1 MSNTAKPRFA
11 SFWKCALQVN
21 PATYIKFRGADH
33 GLSAAEYNQ
42 QLLDSALENGIKII
56 GIADHGNADAYVQL
70 RDLMSP
76 HGIIVFPGFEI
87 SSSEKAH
94 FVCLFSET
102 TSPKD
107 LDRYLGHL
115 GMTDSSESVVPCNLT
130 AVELLSRVN
139 GLGGFAFAAHCTD
152 DNGVLFRKLPHVWKD
167 QYLVAC
173 QIPGALEDLKGEPGS
188 THRQILLNKTPEYRR
203 ERPIAIINAKDVVRP
218 EDLANPKT
226 SCLVKMTE
234 PGFEAFKLAFCDPES
249 RVRLNSDLQQGYS
262 SSIESITITGG
273 YLDGLQIQFSD
284 YLNAVIGGR
293 GTGKSTLIECLRYA
307 LEIVPISKAAMKLHE
322 EIIKDNLGRMRGQ
335 VELRVRSA
343 VMRGKVYTI
352 SRKYGEASV
361 VRDSDGRVS
370 SFTPR
375 DLLPGIDI
383 YGQNEIN
390 EIARDP
396 QGQRELLERFLVD
409 GLSRTRGAI
418 AEAISKVA
426 DNRKRLLEAKSQIA
440 GIEDERTQLGKL
452 QERLSQFR
460 SLGVED
466 KLRVL
471 PLLETEKRLLDRVLG
486 TEVAGLRDAILGVE
500 QALPD
505 LAFLG
510 EQAIGGLPDAES
522 FRTIRDDLT
531 AFRDRTFAVLTR
543 WEEDFGQFE
552 RLISERIES
561 VRQSISNSETS
572 LEQTFREL
580 PSSEGKTGRQIGVEY
595 QTLLRDAER
604 LRPSEA
610 AMSARQRSIDD
621 LVTRRNELL
630 DELSALRAEQREA
643 TTKSLKSLNRQLAGK
658 LRLTVQT
665 EGDRESLIRFL
676 LSCKLENVGEARLS
690 WIRTADGL
698 SPKRL
703 AELVRAGSEKLMDAN
718 WGITRTVAD
727 SLSKLTFAQTLSI
740 EEMEFP
746 DSVSIELNVA
756 HGAEESF
763 RAIGKL
769 STGQLC
775 TAILHL
781 LLLEN
786 HDPLVVDQ
794 PEDNLDNAFIADRI
808 VAELRSAKVSR
819 QFLFSTHN
827 ANIPVFGDAEWIGV
841 LQSDSNRGSMP
852 LEFQGA
858 VDAPAVRDKAAE
870 ILEGGREAFL
880 ERHRKYGY

>member
-21 PATYIKFRGADH
+21 PATYIKFRGTDH

-42 QLLDSALENGIKII
+42 QLLDSALANGIKII
-56 GIADHGNADAYVQL
+56 GIADHGNADAYVEL

-115 GMTDSSESVVPCNLT
+115 GMTDSSESVLPCNLT
-130 AVELLSRVN
+130 AVDLLRRVAE
-139 GLGGFAFAAHCTD
+139 LGGFAFAAHCTD

-173 QIPGALEDLKGEPGS
+173 QIPGALDNLKDEPGS

-234 PGFEAFKLAFCDPES
+234 PGFEAFKLAFRDPES

-262 SSIESITITGG
+262 SAIECMSITGG
-273 YLDGLQIQFSD
+273 YLDGLQIQFSN

-307 LEIVPISKAAMKLHE
+307 LELTPISKAAIKLHE
-322 EIIKDNLGRMRGQ
+322 EIVKENLGRVRGQ

-343 VMRGKVYTI
+343 AMRGKVYTI
-352 SRKYGEASV
+352 SRKYGEAAV
-361 VRDSDGRVS
+361 VRDSDGRIS

-375 DLLPGIDI
+375 EVLPGIDI

-390 EIARDP
+390 EIAKDS
-396 QGQRELLERFLVD
+396 QSQRQLLERFQGD
-409 GLSRTRGAI
+409 GLSKSRKAVGEALSKL
-418 AEAISKVA
+418 AE
-426 DNRKRLLEAKSQIA
+426 NRKRLIEAKSQIA

-460 SLGVED
+460 DLGVED

-471 PLLETEKRLLDRVLG
+471 PLLEVEKRFLERVLSS
-486 TEVAGLRDAILGVE
+486 EVVGLRDAIFTVE

-505 LAFLG
+505 TAFLS
-510 EQAIGGLPDAES
+510 EQAISGLPDAES
-522 FRTIRDDLT
+522 FRSMRSDLDAIR
-531 AFRDRTFAVLTR
+531 ARTVATLSQLKQDF
-543 WEEDFGQFE
+543 EEFE
-552 RLISERIES
+552 RIIREK
-561 VRQSISNSETS
+561 VGAVQQSISSSETN
-572 LEQTFREL
+572 LERTFREL
-580 PSSEGKTGRQIGVEY
+580 PSSEGKSGRQIGVEY
-595 QTLLRDAER
+595 QALLRDAER

-610 AMSARQRSIDD
+610 AMSARQRSIDE

-630 DELSALRAEQREA
+630 DELSSLRAEQTDAISR
-643 TTKSLKSLNRQLAGK
+643 TLISLNRKLAGK

-665 EGDRESLIRFL
+665 EADRQPLVEFL
-676 LSCKLENVGEARLS
+676 LSLKLENVGGARLN
-690 WIRTADGL
+690 WIKTAKGF
-698 SPKRL
+698 SPRRL
-703 AELVRAGSEKLMDAN
+703 AELARAGSETLMAAN
-718 WGITRTVAD
+718 WGITPSVAD

-740 EEMEFP
+740 EELELP
-746 DSVSIELNVA
+746 DSVSIELNVT
-756 HGAEESF
+756 HGGEESF
-763 RAIGKL
+763 RAIEKL

-808 VAELRSAKVSR
+808 VAELRSAKISR

-841 LQSDSNRGSMP
+841 LQSDSNRGTMP
-852 LEFQGA
+852 LDFQGA
-858 VDAPAVRDKAAE
+858 VDVPDVRDQAAE